1 MNDTVESNNRE
12 VPRWGATAPQRIM
25 VGVPT
30 HSGRIDHR
38 LAKWLAEIANAKA
51 AKISFKPYTSPV
63 EFARNCLVKSFL
75 ESDCE
80 KLWMIDDDLAPP
92 EAAWAMASTPG
103 DIVSGLYL
111 VPFRHPGNGQWRI
124 TPTAYKRDDL
134 GVLRSMEMTGQAGP
148 HQVDAAGTG
157 CLIISRKVLE
167 DKQMRFANTD
177 NPTDAVPAVFR
188 YRRAANGRDL
198 MGEDIDFTSRAK
210 ALGYSVVLDSRFL
223 YDHRKECSLKDTMDM
238 AISYAAAI

>member
-1 MNDTVESNNRE
+1 MEDAVGSNNRE

-30 HSGRIDHR
+30 HSGRVDYR

-92 EAAWAMASTPG
+92 DAAWAMASTPG

-111 VPFRHPGNGQWRI
+111 VPFRHPDTGQWRVM
-124 TPTAYKRDDL
+124 PTAYKETG
-134 GVLRSMEMTGQAGP
+134 GVLHSLEMPQQAGP
-148 HQVDAAGTG
+148 YPVDAAGTG

-167 DKQMRFANTD
+167 DTRMRFVNTD
-177 NPTDAVPAVFR
+177 NPTDPVPAVFQ
-188 YRRAANGRDL
+188 YQRAPNGRDI
-198 MGEDIDFTSRAK
+198 MGEDIDFTRRATK
-210 ALGYSVVLDSRFL
+210 LGYSVVLDTRFM